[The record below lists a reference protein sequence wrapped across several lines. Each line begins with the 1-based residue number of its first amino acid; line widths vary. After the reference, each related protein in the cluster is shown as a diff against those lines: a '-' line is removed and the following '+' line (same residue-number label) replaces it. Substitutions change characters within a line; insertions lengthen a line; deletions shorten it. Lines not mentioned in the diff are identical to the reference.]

1 MTGLIVLVVT
11 LAVVALFAAWRA
23 KTDGR
28 FRSRAS
34 GAPTAAVEPS
44 PDPNE
49 FEVPTAVPSLLA
61 ETSFD
66 ASRGE
71 RATLVQFST
80 AFCAPCRST
89 RRILD
94 EVTELVPGVAH
105 VEIDAEYHLELVRK
119 LGIVRT
125 PTTIVLDADGAEH
138 TRAVGAPTKA
148 HVLAAL
154 GEVV

>member
-11 LAVVALFAAWRA
+11 LVVVALFGAWRA
-23 KTDGR
+23 LTDGR
-28 FRSRAS
+28 FRARG
-34 GAPTAAVEPS
+34 GAAEPA
-44 PDPNE
+44 E
-49 FEVPTAVPSLLA
+49 AQLAEAVPSLLA
-61 ETSFD
+61 ETAFD
-66 ASRGE
+66 AARGE

-94 EVTELVPGVAH
+94 EVVTLVPGVAH

-154 GEVV
+154 GDVV

>member
-1 MTGLIVLVVT
+1 MLVVT
-11 LAVVALFAAWRA
+11 LAVVALFGAWRVL
-23 KTDGR
+23 TDGR
-28 FRSRAS
+28 FRPRSAVRTT
-34 GAPTAAVEPS
+34 APAEVEAAVQP
-44 PDPNE
+44 
-49 FEVPTAVPSLLA
+49 APSLLA
-61 ETSFD
+61 DTPFEAQLGD
-66 ASRGE
+66 

-94 EVTELVPGVAH
+94 EVTTLVPGVAH
-105 VEIDAEYHLELVRK
+105 IEVDAEHHLELVRQ

-125 PTTIVLDADGAEH
+125 PTTIVLDAAGSEH

-154 GEVV
+154 ADVV

>member
-1 MTGLIVLVVT
+1 MLVVT
-11 LAVVALFAAWRA
+11 LAVVALFAAWRVL
-23 KTDGR
+23 TDGR
-28 FRSRAS
+28 FRTRAVA
-34 GAPTAAVEPS
+34 APAQSERQIAEPGPGLLDGTPFAAQLG
-44 PDPNE
+44 D
-49 FEVPTAVPSLLA
+49 
-61 ETSFD
+61 
-66 ASRGE
+66 

-94 EVTELVPGVAH
+94 EVTALVPGVAH
-105 VEIDAEYHLELVRK
+105 IEVDAEAHLELVRR

-125 PTTIVLDADGAEH
+125 PTTIVLGADGTEH

-154 GEVV
+154 ADAV